1 MFRGIGTVINIVTIL
16 LGTAVGVSLGSRLP
30 ERTRNV
36 ITDVLGLVTAVV
48 AISAGSAVASPA
60 LKKAVGSGALLIVL
74 GALLIGGIIG
84 SLLRLEDRLNN
95 IGETLKSK
103 FGNQENGNFVE
114 GFVTAS
120 LIFVVG
126 PLAILA
132 SVSDGLGNGIDQLLL
147 KSTLD
152 FFASMAFAASLGWGV
167 AASAIV
173 VGLYQGAWT
182 LLGWLLGNVM
192 RDFAIAAMTATG
204 GLMLAGISLRLLKIR
219 HIPIGDL
226 LPALAIAPLLAVLVS
241 KF

>member
-1 MFRGIGTVINIVTIL
+1 MFPGIGTLINICTIL
-16 LGTAVGVSLGSRLP
+16 MGTALGVSLGSRLP
-30 ERTRNV
+30 ERTRSV
-36 ITDVLGLVTAVV
+36 ITDVLGLVTAVI
-48 AISAGSAVASPA
+48 AISAGAEIASPS
-60 LKKAVGSGALLIVL
+60 LKKAVGSAALLIVL

-84 SLLRLEDRLNN
+84 SLLRLEERLNN
-95 IGETLKSK
+95 IGETIKSK
-103 FGNQENGNFVE
+103 FGKGDNGNFVE

-126 PLAILA
+126 PLSILA
-132 SVSDGLGNGIDQLLL
+132 SVSDGLGKGINQLLL

-182 LLGWLLGNVM
+182 FLGWLLGNVM
-192 RDFAIAAMTATG
+192 SDFEIAAMTATG
-204 GLMLAGISLRLLKIR
+204 GLMLAGIALRLLKIR
-219 HIPIGDL
+219 QVPIGDL
-226 LPALAIAPLLAVLVS
+226 LPALAIAPLLALVVS

>member
-36 ITDVLGLVTAVV
+36 ITDVLGLITALV

-192 RDFAIAAMTATG
+192 SDFEIAAMTATG

-219 HIPIGDL
+219 QVPIGDL
-226 LPALAIAPLLAVLVS
+226 LPALAIAPLLALLVS

>member
-1 MFRGIGTVINIVTIL
+1 M
-16 LGTAVGVSLGSRLP
+16 SLGSRLP

-36 ITDVLGLVTAVV
+36 ITDVLGLITALV

-192 RDFAIAAMTATG
+192 SDFEIAAMTATG

-219 HIPIGDL
+219 QVPIGDL
-226 LPALAIAPLLAVLVS
+226 LPALAIAPLLALLVS

>member
-36 ITDVLGLVTAVV
+36 ITDVLGLITALV

-95 IGETLKSK
+95 IGETMKSK

-192 RDFAIAAMTATG
+192 SDFEIAAMTATG

-219 HIPIGDL
+219 QVPIGDL
-226 LPALAIAPLLAVLVS
+226 LPALAIAPLLALLVS

>member
-36 ITDVLGLVTAVV
+36 ITDVLGLITALV

-60 LKKAVGSGALLIVL
+60 LKKAVGSGALLVVL

-95 IGETLKSK
+95 IGETMKSK

-192 RDFAIAAMTATG
+192 SDFEIAAMTATG

-219 HIPIGDL
+219 QVPIGDL
-226 LPALAIAPLLAVLVS
+226 LPALAIAPLLALLVS

>member
-36 ITDVLGLVTAVV
+36 ITDVLGLITALV

-95 IGETLKSK
+95 IGETMKSK

-114 GFVTAS
+114 GFVT
-120 LIFVVG
+120 
-126 PLAILA
+126 
-132 SVSDGLGNGIDQLLL
+132 
-147 KSTLD
+147 
-152 FFASMAFAASLGWGV
+152 
-167 AASAIV
+167 
-173 VGLYQGAWT
+173 
-182 LLGWLLGNVM
+182 
-192 RDFAIAAMTATG
+192 
-204 GLMLAGISLRLLKIR
+204 
-219 HIPIGDL
+219 
-226 LPALAIAPLLAVLVS
+226 
-241 KF
+241 